1 MALTPFD
8 FWTGMWRTGQAMA
21 NAGMKMAEVTDAS
34 RTVIESRSLAMLAAS
49 RDPLNGDYAELN
61 RMVPEK
67 VAAFA
72 RAGASAFDDLQAVQ
86 AQAIANWQM
95 MVGIALKG
103 RAATPAEIGI
113 MTSRT
118 ATMIERSATAA
129 GRALAPVHRS
139 ATGNARRLTRTKAR
153 KKV

>member
-1 MALTPFD
+1 MTPFD
-8 FWTGMWRTGQAMA
+8 FWTGMWRSGQAMA
-21 NAGMKMAEVTDAS
+21 DAGMKMAQMADAS
-34 RTVIESRSLAMLAAS
+34 RTVIETRSQAMLAAS
-49 RDPLNGDYAELN
+49 RDPLNGDYAELS

-72 RAGASAFDDLQAVQ
+72 RAGASAVDDLQAVQ

-95 MVGIALKG
+95 MMGIALKG
-103 RAATPAEIGI
+103 RAATPAEVGT

-118 ATMIERSATAA
+118 ATIIERSAKAA
-129 GRALAPVHRS
+129 GRALAPVHR
-139 ATGNARRLTRTKAR
+139 NARRLTRAKAR

>member
-1 MALTPFD
+1 MTPFD
-8 FWTGMWRTGQAMA
+8 FWTGMWRSGQAMA
-21 NAGMKMAEVTDAS
+21 DAGMKMAQMADAS
-34 RTVIESRSLAMLAAS
+34 RTVIETRSQAMLAAS
-49 RDPLNGDYAELN
+49 RDPLNGDYAELS

-72 RAGASAFDDLQAVQ
+72 RAGASAVDDLQAVQ

-95 MVGIALKG
+95 MMGIALKG
-103 RAATPAEIGI
+103 RAATPAEVGT

-118 ATMIERSATAA
+118 ATIIERSAKAA

-139 ATGNARRLTRTKAR
+139 ATGNARRLTCAKAR
-153 KKV
+153 KKA

>member
-1 MALTPFD
+1 M
-8 FWTGMWRTGQAMA
+8 G
-21 NAGMKMAEVTDAS
+21 K
-34 RTVIESRSLAMLAAS
+34 
-49 RDPLNGDYAELN
+49 
-61 RMVPEK
+61 EK

-72 RAGASAFDDLQAVQ
+72 RAGASAVDDLQAVQ

-103 RAATPAEIGI
+103 LAATPAEIKI

-118 ATMIERSATAA
+118 ATMIERSAKAA

-139 ATGNARRLTRTKAR
+139 ATGNARRLTRAKAR